1 MVSSPKIHLEK
12 IKLGNFRNYREL
24 SLDID
29 SRHVVLTG
37 ENGAGKTNLLEA
49 VSFLTPGRGLR
60 RAPYE
65 SVANK
70 DDDGSWSVF
79 AELVGA
85 QGDVSI
91 GTGLQPD
98 VVGSLSQ
105 RRVRI
110 DGTQVKSSDQLL
122 EHARIVW
129 LTPAMDGLF
138 SGPSA
143 DRRRYLD
150 RMVLAIDPAH
160 GKRVSNYERTMRS
173 RNKLLRDDAIDHD
186 WLDALEIQLS
196 ELAVAIA
203 FARTELV
210 SLLSRSIVNNH
221 DPTLPFPDALISID
235 GTLETLA
242 EEISSSDLEEQFVR
256 QLRSAR
262 RLDAAAGRTLQGP
275 HRSDFDVQHRPKA
288 MPAAQCSTGEQK
300 ALLIGLSLAHA
311 RLVGNMY
318 GYAPILLLDEIAAHL
333 DAGRRQALYDIIDEL
348 GCQAWMTGTD
358 PHLFDALENRA
369 QHFNVVQATVNRL

>member
-311 RLVGNMY
+311 RLVGNKI
-318 GYAPILLLDEIAAHL
+318 GRAH
-333 DAGRRQALYDIIDEL
+333 
-348 GCQAWMTGTD
+348 
-358 PHLFDALENRA
+358 
-369 QHFNVVQATVNRL
+369 V